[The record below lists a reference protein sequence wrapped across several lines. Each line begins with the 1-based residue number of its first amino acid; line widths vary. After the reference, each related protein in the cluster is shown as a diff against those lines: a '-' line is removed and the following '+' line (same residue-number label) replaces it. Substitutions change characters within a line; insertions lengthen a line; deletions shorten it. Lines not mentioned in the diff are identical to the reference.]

1 MCTLAYYNSAV
12 TTRTAMRDV
21 PPCPC
26 ADKRALVAGAAV
38 IWGSTTNTQIR
49 ELRSLLIAVQGI
61 VFASA
66 LVPKYRPRTATSHG
80 GGSRHSFNFHN
91 IANRGPAPGPRRY
104 GGSGVRRIAKA
115 PQLTATSVIGVF
127 YDLSNFYQTNL
138 NSHITHLP
146 TLAQDRCPT
155 YPGLPHRLWRA
166 QTSPS
171 EGGCC
176 GASSRA
182 TCHIRATCCAARAS
196 PRALVYI
203 APPSSC
209 HMLHVSSRAPPSDVN
224 VEREA
229 EVGGADSL
237 REPVGA
243 EQVGAL
249 IGHH

>member
-104 GGSGVRRIAKA
+104 GGSGVRR
-115 PQLTATSVIGVF
+115 TESRRRRATHR
-127 YDLSNFYQTNL
+127 NFSCESCMIYRTFIKL
-138 NSHITHLP
+138 IS
-146 TLAQDRCPT
+146 TL
-155 YPGLPHRLWRA
+155 
-166 QTSPS
+166 TSPT
-171 EGGCC
+171 CQRWPKTDAPPIQAYHTVC
-176 GASSRA
+176 GEHRPLQAREAAAGPRRGRPAILGRPAAPPAPPHARSCTSRRPPLA
-182 TCHIRATCCAARAS
+182 TCF
-196 PRALVYI
+196 
-203 APPSSC
+203 
-209 HMLHVSSRAPPSDVN
+209 M
-224 VEREA
+224 
-229 EVGGADSL
+229 
-237 REPVGA
+237 
-243 EQVGAL
+243 
-249 IGHH
+249 